1 MERRRFLIFGPGRV
15 GRSIKAYVRHLGHEA
30 TLLSKTEAEGEKTR
44 AQIKDAD
51 VVAAAIPDSALHE
64 FAKHWSAPLA
74 GKRAIHFSGA
84 LTVEGL
90 LSYHPL
96 YAFPPSALAPDLMR
110 SVAFAREE
118 KAPPLA
124 EIIPGA
130 PNTDFI
136 VKAEDRAYY
145 HALAVLSGNF
155 ASFLWNKT
163 AMGFAGRLQID
174 PETIVASYLSGLVDR
189 FREHPFDSMTGPV
202 KRRDRAS
209 VEANLAA
216 LDREPELKALY
227 TTFLALAWPDFLKR

>member
-30 TLLSKTEAEGEKTR
+30 TLLSRAEAEAEKARTL
-44 AQIKDAD
+44 IKEAD
-51 VVAAAIPDSALHE
+51 VVAAAIPDSALPA
-64 FAKHWSAPLA
+64 FSTQWAPALD
-74 GKRAIHFSGA
+74 GKMAIHFSGA
-84 LTVEGL
+84 LTIDGIW
-90 LSYHPL
+90 SYHPL
-96 YAFPPSALAPDLMR
+96 YAFPPSALPPEAMR
-110 SVAFAREE
+110 AVAFAREE

-130 PNTDFI
+130 PNPEFV

-155 ASFLWNKT
+155 ASFLWNKA
-163 AMGFAGRLQID
+163 AMGFSSRLKID

-202 KRRDRAS
+202 KRRDRAT

-216 LDREPELKALY
+216 LENEPELVSLY
-227 TTFLALAWPDFLKR
+227 ATFLALAWPDFLKK